1 MCTRCEKFARA
12 RGIDVMAS
20 TRACADL
27 MFPSHL
33 CCFFTDVKRH
43 LPPHHH
49 VLNACGLAAGWVVGA
64 CELGTGMGLMPATM
78 DRAVRFIRP
87 CLRWRHFGRLSI
99 ATRFKFCDVVSNS

>member
-49 VLNACGLAAGWVVGA
+49 VLNAWGRGQFVS
-64 CELGTGMGLMPATM
+64 
-78 DRAVRFIRP
+78 
-87 CLRWRHFGRLSI
+87 HFG
-99 ATRFKFCDVVSNS
+99 AVC